1 MMDSLPP
8 NDPNRNNA
16 NHNRSSAAS
25 APPAGKQ
32 LEEGDGAARG
42 GGANGGPMNV
52 MGDLRDAPAV
62 AVMFMIGVLTYFLQE
77 TCTC

>member
-32 LEEGDGAARG
+32 LEGDGAARN
-42 GGANGGPMNV
+42 GGANGGPINV